1 MFRLRHKHTQR
12 KPALFAKPDARRIL
26 AEQSLPRAIV
36 GGAAAALLLCWLWA
50 LFSMSTGRVYPW
62 FSVAIG
68 ALIGLAVQRFGRG
81 LDWRYPL
88 AAALLGCTAAYLGN
102 LMIGVVETG
111 RYIEA
116 SPLRV
121 VAGLSRDTLENF
133 FGNTIGPVD
142 HIYAF
147 CAAGVAAFFAN
158 RRLNRREVHAVRT
171 LTDEVQ

>member
-1 MFRLRHKHTQR
+1 MFRLRQKHSKR
-12 KPALFAKPDARRIL
+12 KPEQFARPDARKIL
-26 AEQSLPRAIV
+26 SAQSMPRAFA
-36 GGAAAALLLCWLWA
+36 GGMAVTLLLCWLWA
-50 LFSMSTGRVYPW
+50 LYSVSSGRVFPW
-62 FSVAIG
+62 LSVLIG

-81 LDWRYPL
+81 LDWRFPLL
-88 AAALLGCTAAYLGN
+88 AAVLACIAAYFGN

-121 VAGLSRDTLENF
+121 LRGLSADTMEYF
-133 FGNTIGPVD
+133 FGSTVGPVD

-158 RRLNRREVHAVRT
+158 RRLNRREVLAVRT
-171 LTDEVQ
+171 IADKVQ

>member
-1 MFRLRHKHTQR
+1 MFRLRQKHSQR
-12 KPALFAKPDARRIL
+12 RPEQFATPDARRIL
-26 AEQSLPRAIV
+26 AEQSLLRAFT
-36 GGAAAALLLCWLWA
+36 GGLAVAFVLCWTWA
-50 LFSMSTGRVYPW
+50 VFSASSGRILPW
-62 FSVAIG
+62 FSVLIG

-88 AAALLGCTAAYLGN
+88 LAAVLACTAAYFGN

-121 VAGLSRDTLENF
+121 FGGLSFETMRNF
-133 FGNTIGPVD
+133 FSVTLSPID

-147 CAAGVAAFFAN
+147 CAAGVAAFLAN
-158 RRLNRREVHAVRT
+158 RRLNRREVLAVRT
-171 LTDEVQ
+171 IADKVP